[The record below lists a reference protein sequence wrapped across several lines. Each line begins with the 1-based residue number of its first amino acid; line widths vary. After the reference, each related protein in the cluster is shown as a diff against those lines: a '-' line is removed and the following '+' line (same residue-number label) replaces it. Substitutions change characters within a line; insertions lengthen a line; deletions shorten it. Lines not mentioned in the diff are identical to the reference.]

1 MGGFKTFSEPGSVI
15 LREFRAAME
24 SKRAAG
30 GGMPRRAQRS
40 FAASQSTVLA
50 AGWPTWDASINSL
63 LRGSLPT
70 LKARSRQ
77 WSRNTGQ
84 GRRFLNLVKTGGVGP
99 TGYPLRMQC
108 GDWVKGPGG
117 YKWQLDKLAND
128 AIEAAWAEFCQA
140 GNCDATG
147 KFSFAAACQLQL
159 EIVARDGEFLG
170 RHLRGAPNKWRYQV
184 QLLATDRLDV
194 NANADAM
201 GAGNEGVMGVERSSV
216 GRAEHF
222 HLLRA
227 NPLDARGSR
236 SAERVPASDVLHGFV
251 AIDPEQARGVPWS
264 HAVLLGSHMLAGFSE
279 SAVFAARAGAS
290 QMGFLEQVAGE
301 GGPIRPEDLGVSPDA
316 NGELSKELRP
326 GAVDLLPPGVSFK
339 GFDPKYP
346 SDAFGPFTTAVKQ
359 DIAAG
364 LNVAHHNL
372 SGDMTKVNYSSARI
386 AELAERDGWRG
397 VAHWFIGAWVVP
409 VFREWLQLS
418 LLAGAIRLPS
428 GAALPAT
435 KLDKYL
441 AGVQFRGRGWDW
453 VDPLKEVNA
462 ARIAREEGFVTRT
475 QVVAAKGG
483 DFEDNVAE
491 LAQENEILAAHG
503 VTLGAAPAGAR
514 PSPADPA
521 APDPDE
527 ESEEEKE
534 VEQ

>member
-1 MGGFKTFSEPGSVI
+1 MSGGFKTFSEPGSSI
-15 LREFRAAME
+15 LRDFRAAMQARRQTGL
-24 SKRAAG
+24 SLTT
-30 GGMPRRAQRS
+30 PLRAQRS
-40 FAASQSTVLA
+40 FVASQSTVLS

-63 LRGSLPT
+63 LRSALPV
-70 LKARSRQ
+70 LKARSRH

-84 GRRFLNLVKTGGVGP
+84 GRRFLNLVRNGGVGP
-99 TGYPLRMQC
+99 AGFPLRMQC

-128 AIEAAWAEFCQA
+128 AIEAAWLEFCQA
-140 GNCDATG
+140 GNCDASG
-147 KFSFAAACQLQL
+147 KFSFGEACRLQL
-159 EIVARDGEFLG
+159 EMVARDGEFLG

-184 QLLATDRLDV
+184 QLLATDRLDHS
-194 NANADAM
+194 ANADAV
-201 GAGNEGVMGVERSSV
+201 GSGNEVVLGVERSSV
-216 GRAEHF
+216 GRPEFLHV
-222 HLLRA
+222 LRA
-227 NPLDARGSR
+227 NPLDARGTR
-236 SAERVPASDVLHGFV
+236 NAERVPAGDMLHGFV
-251 AIDPEQARGVPWS
+251 AIDPEQVRGVPWS

-290 QMGFLEQVAGE
+290 QMGFLQQTAGE
-301 GGPIRPEDLGVSPDA
+301 GGPLRPEELGVKPDA
-316 NGELSKELRP
+316 DGELSKELRP
-326 GAVDLLPPGVSFK
+326 GAVDLLPPGVTFV

-346 SDAFGPFTTAVKQ
+346 SDAFGPFTNAVKQ

-372 SGDMTKVNYSSARI
+372 SGDMTGVNYSSARI

-418 LLAGAIRLPS
+418 LLASAIRLPS
-428 GAALPAT
+428 GAALPAS

-462 ARIAREEGFVTRT
+462 ARIAREEGFTTRT

-491 LAQENEILAAHG
+491 LAQESEILAAHG
-503 VTLGAAPAGAR
+503 VTLGAAQAG
-514 PSPADPA
+514 PPPQKA
-521 APDPDE
+521 APVAANP
-527 ESEEEKE
+527 EEEKE
-534 VEQ
+534 LEE